1 MVKYL
6 IYPFILTFALVV
18 YFLLLS
24 HNVVPVPFT
33 PSSTFFITLPVIL
46 LFERYYPYKREW
58 NINLG
63 DLSTDVIVTLILIP
77 VVTISLEKFEIF
89 LNQHLGIWSL
99 ADNFSFWPQFIVVL
113 LSSEFLFYWYH
124 RYSHKQKTL
133 LKFHSVHHG
142 ANRLYW
148 ANSGRFHF
156 VDAAI
161 QFAIYFIPVF
171 LLRASPEVATLLLTL
186 TAITGTLEHAN
197 IDYKTK
203 YFSYFFNT
211 AEIHHLHHSPELD
224 KINMNFGKI
233 LVLFDLLFGTYIKS
247 EEARQRL
254 SPGLPFEKKVPNKLV
269 EQLKFPFN

>member
-1 MVKYL
+1 MGKYL
-6 IYPFILTFALVV
+6 IYPFILTFGLIT
-18 YFLLLS
+18 YYLLLTFS
-24 HNVVPVPFT
+24 IVPVPFT

-46 LFERYYPYKREW
+46 LFERFYPYKKEW
-58 NINLG
+58 NTNLG
-63 DLSTDVIVTLILIP
+63 DFYTDVIVTLILIP
-77 VVTISLEKFEIF
+77 VVTISLEKFEVF
-89 LNQHLGIWSL
+89 LNLHYGLWSL
-99 ADNFSFWPQFIVVL
+99 AENFSFWPQFIIVL

-124 RYSHKQKTL
+124 RYSHKQKML

-156 VDAAI
+156 IDAAI
-161 QFAIYFIPVF
+161 QFFIYFIPVF

-186 TAITGTLEHAN
+186 TAITGTLEHSN

-203 YFSYFFNT
+203 YLSYFFNT

-233 LVLFDLLFGTYIKS
+233 TVIFDLMFGTFVKS
-247 EEARQRL
+247 EEAREKL
-254 SPGLPFEKKVPNKLV
+254 KPGLPFNKKVPNNLID
-269 EQLKFPFN
+269 QLKFPFN